1 MTINMINQLLAICS
15 VMVFIIFQL
24 ALELDIL
31 VDIMKFIVTTEKL

>member
-1 MTINMINQLLAICS
+1 MINQLLAICS

-31 VDIMKFIVTTEKL
+31 VAIMKFIVTTEKL

>member
-1 MTINMINQLLAICS
+1 MTINIINQLLAICS